1 MQRFCKLYLNIIC
14 EHLLFS
20 ILRTKPVIIVEA
32 SLKHSNSINRTTL
45 DCMENEQPATCMN
58 LKLCFTYRGR
68 EVPGY
73 IGKLLEK

>member
-1 MQRFCKLYLNIIC
+1 
-14 EHLLFS
+14 
-20 ILRTKPVIIVEA
+20 
-32 SLKHSNSINRTTL
+32 
-45 DCMENEQPATCMN
+45 MENEQPATCMN